1 MQHKQAEYYD
11 SYHKDSPEHWQSIQY
26 AKKLSHHYHIDWNS
40 HTRTYLKRRY
50 EGTEFSMHLDWE
62 NWTYKAV
69 KVRNKTIC
77 VVT

>member
-1 MQHKQAEYYD
+1 MAQECKLLFEILLQT
-11 SYHKDSPEHWQSIQY
+11 SIHI
-26 AKKLSHHYHIDWNS
+26 KVRKLSHHYHIDWNS